1 MKLKITKSQYNT
13 ILISEQQ
20 IRSNTKQLNENAD
33 LVLMGFSKMIGVPLT
48 GLNKEAAD
56 KALEDNNIITKIKN
70 TIEDKHKLKSLID
83 RLEEKGMDN
92 PSARLSKDPQNIIDK
107 YNKIASDKGL
117 EMIGSDGLTNLN
129 ELA

>member
-1 MKLKITKSQYNT
+1 MKLRITTEQYNT

-20 IRSNTKQLNENAD
+20 VRLNPKQLNESAD

-48 GLNKEAAD
+48 GLNKTAGN
-56 KALEDNNIITKIKN
+56 KALEDKEIIIKIKN
-70 TIEDKHKLKSLID
+70 TIEDKDELKSLID
-83 RLEEKGMDN
+83 KLEEKGMEN
-92 PSARLSKDPQNIIDK
+92 PSSRLSKDPQKIIDK

-117 EMIGSDGLTNLN
+117 EMMGSDGLTNLN

>member
-1 MKLKITKSQYNT
+1 MKLKITTSQYNT
-13 ILISEQQ
+13 ILINEQQ
-20 IRSNTKQLNENAD
+20 SRSNSNRLNESAD

-48 GLNKEAAD
+48 GLNKTDGD
-56 KALEDNNIITKIKN
+56 KALEDKSIITKIKD

-83 RLEEKGMDN
+83 RLEEKGMEN
-92 PSARLSKDPQNIIDK
+92 PSARLSKEPQKIIDK

>member
-1 MKLKITKSQYNT
+1 MKLKITTSQYNT
-13 ILISEQQ
+13 ILINEQQ
-20 IRSNTKQLNENAD
+20 SRSNSNRLNESAD

-48 GLNKEAAD
+48 GLNKTDGD
-56 KALEDNNIITKIKN
+56 KALEDKSIITKIKD

-83 RLEEKGMDN
+83 RLDEKGMEN
-92 PSARLSKDPQNIIDK
+92 PSARLSKEPQKIIDK

>member
-1 MKLKITKSQYNT
+1 MKLKITTSQYNT
-13 ILISEQQ
+13 ILINEQQ
-20 IRSNTKQLNENAD
+20 ARSNSNQLIESVD

-48 GLNKEAAD
+48 GLNKTAGD
-56 KALEDNNIITKIKN
+56 KALEDKTIIIKIKD
-70 TIEDKHKLKSLID
+70 TIENKHKLKSLID
-83 RLEEKGMDN
+83 KLEEKGMEN
-92 PSARLSKDPQNIIDK
+92 PSARLSKNPQNIIDK